1 MIIYKI
7 GLDMPLNIMTDEM
20 SNLQNIKINKKQKI
34 NSKNKLTQKKQ
45 NEIALKFVEDT
56 IALYNY
62 EN

>member
-1 MIIYKI
+1 MIIDKL
-7 GLDMPLNIMTDEM
+7 GLDLPLNIMTDEM

-34 NSKNKLTQKKQ
+34 ISKNKLTQKKQ

-62 EN
+62 E

>member
-1 MIIYKI
+1 MIIDKL

-34 NSKNKLTQKKQ
+34 ISKNKLTQKKQ
-45 NEIALKFVEDT
+45 NEIALKFIEDT

-62 EN
+62 E

>member
-1 MIIYKI
+1 MIIDKL

-34 NSKNKLTQKKQ
+34 ISKNKLTQKKQ

>member
-1 MIIYKI
+1 MIIYKL

-20 SNLQNIKINKKQKI
+20 SNLQNIKINKKQKVI
-34 NSKNKLTQKKQ
+34 TKNKLTQKKQ

-62 EN
+62 E

>member
-1 MIIYKI
+1 MIIYKL

-34 NSKNKLTQKKQ
+34 ISKNKLTQKKQ

-62 EN
+62 E

>member
-20 SNLQNIKINKKQKI
+20 SNLQNIKINKKQKVI
-34 NSKNKLTQKKQ
+34 SKNKLTQKKQ

-62 EN
+62 E

>member
-1 MIIYKI
+1 MIIYKL

-34 NSKNKLTQKKQ
+34 ISKNKLTQKKQ

>member
-1 MIIYKI
+1 MIIDKL

-34 NSKNKLTQKKQ
+34 ISKNKLTQKKQ

-62 EN
+62 E

>member
-1 MIIYKI
+1 MIIYKL

-20 SNLQNIKINKKQKI
+20 SNLQNIKINKKQKVI
-34 NSKNKLTQKKQ
+34 SKNKLTQKKQ

>member
-34 NSKNKLTQKKQ
+34 ISKNKLTQKKQ

-62 EN
+62 E

>member
-62 EN
+62 E

>member
-34 NSKNKLTQKKQ
+34 ISKNKLTQKKQ

>member
-1 MIIYKI
+1 MIIYKL

-20 SNLQNIKINKKQKI
+20 SNLQNIKINKKQKVI
-34 NSKNKLTQKKQ
+34 SKNKLTQKKQ

-62 EN
+62 E